1 MKRMQ
6 IFSPDGTM
14 FIVEYGNFAPLA
26 RPFIQTDHLAIHRN
40 NGPGM
45 RIFAEEIENKN
56 PHRNM
61 NIRNEIE
68 SHRSNY
74 EFVLNKFKKLKVFL

>member
-1 MKRMQ
+1 MQ

-26 RPFIQTDHLAIHRN
+26 RPFIQTDHLSVYRN

-45 RIFAEEIENKN
+45 RIFAEEIENKT
-56 PHRNM
+56 PHK
-61 NIRNEIE
+61 NINIQNELE
-68 SHRSNY
+68 PNRANY